1 MEDLEATN
9 FPLVENCETIATHV
23 VPVKTTNYQLQPL
36 RKAYLRITVKP
47 GTYVIIPST
56 IKENTEANF
65 LLRIFSEASNSKT
78 VVFNCTLDSK

>member
-1 MEDLEATN
+1 MDDLEVTN
-9 FPLVENCETIATHV
+9 FPLAENCEMLQKI
-23 VPVKTTNYQLQPL
+23 PIKTSNYQVQPL

-56 IKENTEANF
+56 IDENTEADF
-65 LLRIFSEASNSKT
+65 VLRIFSEASNCKT

>member
-1 MEDLEATN
+1 MEDLEGED
-9 FPLVENCETIATHV
+9 LVEKCETIANHV
-23 VPVKTTNYQLQPL
+23 IPIKTTNYQLQPL

-56 IKENTEANF
+56 IEEKTEADF

-78 VVFNCTLDSK
+78 EVFNCTLDNK

>member
-1 MEDLEATN
+1 MKDLKATN
-9 FPLVENCETIATHV
+9 SPLVENCETLQKI
-23 VPVKTTNYQLQPL
+23 PIKTTNYQLQPL

-56 IKENTEANF
+56 IKKNTEADF

-78 VVFNCTLDSK
+78 VVYNCTLDSK